1 MSQADRDREHLR
13 LLAAFHYVVA
23 ALATLFSLF
32 PIIHLVLGVLMV
44 QGRLDGDDPQA
55 ALVGW
60 VFVLFSAAWIV
71 IGLTI
76 AVSIL
81 LAGRFLRRRDHYTF
95 CLVVAGVECML
106 MPFGTVLGVFT
117 LIVLLRDSVRSL
129 FGVPSEAT
137 SHAAGFSRSPL
148 QAEGDDR

>member
-1 MSQADRDREHLR
+1 MSQVDRDREHLR

-32 PIIHLVLGVLMV
+32 PIVHLILGILMV
-44 QGRLDGDDPQA
+44 RGRLDGDDPQA
-55 ALVGW
+55 AVVGW

-71 IGLTI
+71 IGLAI

-81 LAGRFLRRRDHYTF
+81 LAARFLRRRDHYTF

-117 LIVLLRDSVRSL
+117 LIVLLRDSVRTQ
-129 FGVPSEAT
+129 FGVPADET
-137 SHAAGFSRSPL
+137 SRAAGFSRST
-148 QAEGDDR
+148 ERTKGDD